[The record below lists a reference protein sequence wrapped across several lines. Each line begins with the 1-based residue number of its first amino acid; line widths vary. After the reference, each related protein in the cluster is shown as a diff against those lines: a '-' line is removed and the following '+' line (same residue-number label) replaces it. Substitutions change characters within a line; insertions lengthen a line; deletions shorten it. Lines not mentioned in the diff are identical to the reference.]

1 MFPKK
6 KQRVK
11 NVAPEK
17 KVILNSKKERRTK
30 DVNMAFFFFYPF
42 SCTAH
47 HKKFTKIY
55 FIWYNIYVIKEET
68 KMTLEEKYKMYQKKK
83 AEREKERN
91 TLEAEMKTYQKQYE
105 EKKNALLEE
114 YGMDSIEEV
123 RAKIA
128 AEREELEKEKKKKE
142 AELDKYLAE

>member
-1 MFPKK
+1 
-6 KQRVK
+6 
-11 NVAPEK
+11 
-17 KVILNSKKERRTK
+17 
-30 DVNMAFFFFYPF
+30 
-42 SCTAH
+42 
-47 HKKFTKIY
+47 
-55 FIWYNIYVIKEET
+55 
-68 KMTLEEKYKMYQKKK
+68 MTLEEKYKMYQKKK
-83 AEREKERN
+83 EEREKERN

>member
-1 MFPKK
+1 M
-6 KQRVK
+6 K

>member
-1 MFPKK
+1 
-6 KQRVK
+6 
-11 NVAPEK
+11 
-17 KVILNSKKERRTK
+17 
-30 DVNMAFFFFYPF
+30 
-42 SCTAH
+42 
-47 HKKFTKIY
+47 
-55 FIWYNIYVIKEET
+55 
-68 KMTLEEKYKMYQKKK
+68 
-83 AEREKERN
+83 
-91 TLEAEMKTYQKQYE
+91 MKTYQKQYE

>member
-1 MFPKK
+1 M
-6 KQRVK
+6 
-11 NVAPEK
+11 
-17 KVILNSKKERRTK
+17 T
-30 DVNMAFFFFYPF
+30 FFFFYPF

-47 HKKFTKIY
+47 HKKFTRIY